1 MRSTWKTITRIKA
14 LLAALVLMLSAAP
27 ALAGEMDDSLTVG
40 LISAKTQSLNP
51 LLALERDFQSLTGLI
66 YESLITINDDYEPEP
81 CLAASWK
88 TSDCTGWT
96 FTLRDDAYFS
106 DGTKVTAYDAA
117 ATINEILRLAKDET
131 VENKGVY
138 SSLRFVIK
146 SATANDAQTL
156 FIRAE
161 RPYYAFI
168 YGMTF
173 PILKESEVAA
183 LNPLG
188 SGPYI
193 VQAFSPTNYLYLSL
207 NDYWWGETPTVTEI
221 NALFYATNLELTSAY
236 EYNRVDAI
244 ITRSVTAAQYHAGVT
259 SVNFDFRTRQL
270 ETLLFNLKSYP
281 LENLNIRRAI
291 RYAINVDALA
301 NSAYYGMVSRTDTPL
316 PRDTWM
322 YNDGTAALGENVYAY
337 DPDKAR
343 ALLEAEGW
351 TDTDGD
357 GTRDIVKDG
366 AKKRLNL
373 QLYVYEEAENSVR
386 VEVAN
391 QIKDMLKAIGINV
404 EVTTMSYA
412 RAKEKLNAGSFDLCL
427 AAFQMD
433 SIPDPGFIL
442 IGPNVGNFGR
452 YKSDEMNTLFKTLR
466 KTTKQTEYQSC
477 LSQIQTVF
485 ARDCPFICLYYRGG
499 SVLTR
504 KVYTNVRDVRE
515 PEVLKGIESIGN

>member
-1 MRSTWKTITRIKA
+1 MRSTWKIITRISAFAVAFA
-14 LLAALVLMLSAAP
+14 LLMSAAP
-27 ALAGEMDDSLTVG
+27 AFAGEMDDSLTVG
-40 LISAKTQSLNP
+40 LISVKTQSLNP

-66 YESLITINDDYEPEP
+66 YESLVTLNDDYEPEP

-117 ATINEILRLAKDET
+117 ATINEILRLANDET
-131 VENKGVY
+131 AQNKGVY
-138 SSLRFVIK
+138 SSLKYVVS
-146 SATANDAQTL
+146 SATANDALTL
-156 FIRAE
+156 YIKAA
-161 RPYYAFI
+161 RPYYGFI

-183 LNPLG
+183 ENPVG
-188 SGPYI
+188 TGPYMA
-193 VQAFSPTNYLYLSL
+193 QAFSTTDYLYLSL
-207 NDYWWGETPTVTEI
+207 NDYWWGDTPSVTEI

-244 ITRSVTAAQYHAGVT
+244 ITRSVTAAQYHAGVG
-259 SVNFDFRTRQL
+259 SVNFDYRTRQL

-281 LENLNIRRAI
+281 LENINIRRAI

-316 PRDTWM
+316 PADTWM
-322 YNDGTAALGENVYAY
+322 YSDGTAELGEDVFAY
-337 DPDKAR
+337 DPEKAR

-391 QIKDMLKAIGINV
+391 QIKDMLKAVGINA

-412 RAKEKLNAGSFDLCL
+412 RAKEKLTAGGFDLCL

-433 SIPDPGFIL
+433 SIPDPGFML
-442 IGPNVGNFGR
+442 IGPNTGNFGR
-452 YKSDEMNTLFKTLR
+452 YKSDEMNALFKTLR
-466 KTTKQTEYQSC
+466 KTTTHADFQSC
-477 LSQIQTVF
+477 LYQIQKVF
-485 ARDCPFICLYYRGG
+485 ANDCPFICLYYRGG

-515 PEVLKGIESIGN
+515 PEVLKGVESIGN